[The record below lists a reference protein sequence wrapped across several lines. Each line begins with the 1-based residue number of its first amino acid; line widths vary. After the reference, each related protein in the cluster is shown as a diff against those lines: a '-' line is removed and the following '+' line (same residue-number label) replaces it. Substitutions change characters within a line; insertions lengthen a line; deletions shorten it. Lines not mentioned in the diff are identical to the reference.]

1 MEIEY
6 EEIGKC
12 LPFKEAAELRSKAKY
27 IGNADD
33 GWSSIMKVDDTY
45 YVVQEGL
52 QEHEG
57 HVYMTPVKI
66 TGMMFIDNFGR

>member
-6 EEIGKC
+6 EEIGEC
-12 LPFKEAAELRSKAKY
+12 LPFKEAAELRNRAKY
-27 IGNADD
+27 VGSADD
-33 GWSSIMKVDDTY
+33 GWSSIMKVDNTY

-57 HVYMTPVKI
+57 HIYMTPVKI
-66 TGMMFIDNFGR
+66 TSMMFID